1 MNPITVTLAP
11 EATHVRVLVTGPEG
25 EMMRAVLG
33 APARMHPRAAR
44 TLLEGLALWQQQALS
59 VVLYVDGPDD
69 GCAMG
74 LYDALGMGERTL
86 HYEVGIAVKG
96 AGRRRRL
103 GSVGNFRDLRELALL
118 DQVSP

>member
-1 MNPITVTLAP
+1 MNPITVTIAP

-25 EMMRAVLG
+25 EIMRAVLG
-33 APARMHPRAAR
+33 PPARMHPRAAR

-74 LYDALGMGERTL
+74 LYDALGLGERTL

-118 DQVSP
+118 DRVSP